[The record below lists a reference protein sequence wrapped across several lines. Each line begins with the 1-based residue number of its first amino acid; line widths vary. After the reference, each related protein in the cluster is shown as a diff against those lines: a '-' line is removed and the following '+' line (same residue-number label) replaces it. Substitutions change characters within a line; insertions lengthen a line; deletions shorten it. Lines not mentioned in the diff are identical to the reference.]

1 MFKSILFSF
10 ILVASLS
17 APAIANAQGKRDL
30 GKTQYSQPSPAPVPP
45 QTQPPEEKQE
55 KKRKGHPVLCYIP
68 NRIFDALDIV
78 RARVRIGPG
87 YSIGARATELV
98 DVFLGAHSTMYVGL
112 RGSRGKPEIPWPIG
126 VEYNQGLEV
135 SLIDNTSASPDKPVT
150 DPLEFG
156 VETQFLMAGFNVSI
170 EVAEIFDFI
179 TGFFLIDMRKDD
191 F

>member
-1 MFKSILFSF
+1 MLKNILFSF
-10 ILVASLS
+10 VLALLLS
-17 APAIANAQGKRDL
+17 APAISNAQGKKNYGEPR
-30 GKTQYSQPSPAPVPP
+30 YSQPPPAAVPP
-45 QTQPPEEKQE
+45 QAQLPEDKQE

-98 DVFLGAHSTMYVGL
+98 DVFFGAHSTMYVGL

-179 TGFFLIDMRKDD
+179 TGFFLIDLRKDD